1 MDIIPLTQLSPLAQS
16 GNATFRVC
24 QTKST
29 LRCSNSGG
37 GMSDLTRRTCIS
49 SGLALAAGA
58 CTPPKPL
65 LEQTR
70 HPADSLNTIA
80 ETRGLKFGTCL
91 GTGNGGVKSFEGKF
105 TGSFEDP
112 QVRALTV
119 EQCGI
124 LVPENELKW
133 YALRA
138 DPMTFDF
145 RRADLLLDFAAKND
159 LAMRGHTL
167 LWNRTEWLPKWLP
180 GYDFGP
186 KPAVQAERML
196 RDHVATVCGHCG
208 DRVFS
213 WDVVNET
220 IDHDTGEMRET
231 VFTKHLGPE
240 AIDVMF
246 HAAREAAPHAQ
257 LVYNDYMSWAADSAK
272 HRAGVLRLLERLKKN
287 NVPIDA
293 LGVQGHIGPGATDAG
308 TSFSAAE
315 QTQWRAFL
323 DEVKGMGLDLVI
335 TEFDV
340 GDQTMPADITAR
352 DAEVAT
358 LAADYLNLM
367 VSYKQLR
374 YAMAWG
380 LTDKYSW
387 LQGWWPRKDGVAKRP
402 CPFDAECRPKP
413 LTAAIANAFRNAHQR
428 PAMKTA

>member
-1 MDIIPLTQLSPLAQS
+1 MNNI
-16 GNATFRVC
+16 
-24 QTKST
+24 
-29 LRCSNSGG
+29 
-37 GMSDLTRRTCIS
+37 TRRTCIA

-65 LEQTR
+65 PEQAER
-70 HPADSLNTIA
+70 PADSLNAAA
-80 ETRGLKFGTCL
+80 ETKGLRFGSCL

-112 QVRALTV
+112 QVRALTI

-133 YALRA
+133 YALRN
-138 DPMTFDF
+138 DPKTFDF
-145 RRADLLLDFAAKND
+145 RRADLLLDFAAKNN

-167 LWNRTEWLPKWLP
+167 LWNRTEWFPKWLP

-186 KPAVQAERML
+186 KPAVEAERML
-196 RDHVATVCGHCG
+196 KDHVATVCGHCG

-231 VFTKHLGPE
+231 IFTKYLGPE

-246 HAAREAAPHAQ
+246 HATRESAPHAQ
-257 LVYNDYMSWAADSAK
+257 LVYNDYMSWAADSTK

-308 TSFSAAE
+308 SSFSAAE

-323 DEVKGMGLDLVI
+323 DEVTGMGLDLVV

-340 GDQTMPADITAR
+340 GDQTMAADVAGR
-352 DAEVAT
+352 DAEVAA
-358 LAADYLNLM
+358 LGRDYLDLM
-367 VSYKQLR
+367 VSYPQLR
-374 YAMAWG
+374 YVMAWG

-387 LQGWWPRKDGVAKRP
+387 LRGEQWWPRKDGLAKRP
-402 CPFDAECRPKP
+402 CPFDVDCRPKP
-413 LTAAIANAFRNAHQR
+413 LAAAMADAFRNAPQR

>member
-1 MDIIPLTQLSPLAQS
+1 MNNI
-16 GNATFRVC
+16 
-24 QTKST
+24 
-29 LRCSNSGG
+29 
-37 GMSDLTRRTCIS
+37 TRRTCIAS
-49 SGLALAAGA
+49 SLALAASA

-65 LEQTR
+65 PEQAKR
-70 HPADSLNTIA
+70 PADSLNAAA
-80 ETRGLKFGTCL
+80 ETKGLRFGSCL

-112 QVRALTV
+112 QVRALTI

-133 YALRA
+133 YALRN
-138 DPMTFDF
+138 DPKTFDF
-145 RRADLLLDFAAKND
+145 RRADLLLDFAAKNN

-167 LWNRTEWLPKWLP
+167 LWNRTEWFPKWLP

-186 KPAVQAERML
+186 KPAVEAERML
-196 RDHVATVCGHCG
+196 KDHVATVCGHCG

-231 VFTKHLGPE
+231 IFTKYLGPE

-246 HAAREAAPHAQ
+246 HATRESAPHAQ
-257 LVYNDYMSWAADSAK
+257 LVYNDYMSWAADSTK

-308 TSFSAAE
+308 SSFSAAE

-323 DEVKGMGLDLVI
+323 DEVTGMGLDLVV

-340 GDQTMPADITAR
+340 GDQTMAADVAGR
-352 DAEVAT
+352 DAEVAA
-358 LAADYLNLM
+358 LGRDYLDLM
-367 VSYKQLR
+367 VSYPQLR
-374 YAMAWG
+374 YVMAWG

-387 LQGWWPRKDGVAKRP
+387 LRGEQWWPRKDGLAKRP
-402 CPFDAECRPKP
+402 CPFDVDCRPKP
-413 LTAAIANAFRNAHQR
+413 LAAAMADAFRNAPSR

>member
-1 MDIIPLTQLSPLAQS
+1 
-16 GNATFRVC
+16 
-24 QTKST
+24 
-29 LRCSNSGG
+29 
-37 GMSDLTRRTCIS
+37 MSDLTRRTCIA

-65 LEQTR
+65 AEQAKR
-70 HPADSLNTIA
+70 PADSLNAVA

-133 YALRA
+133 YALRN
-138 DPMTFDF
+138 DPKNFDF
-145 RRADLLLDFAAKND
+145 RRADLLLDFAAKNN

-167 LWNRTEWLPKWLP
+167 LWNRTEWFPKWLP

-186 KPAVQAERML
+186 KPAVAAEHML
-196 RDHVATVCGHCG
+196 KGHVATVCGHCG

-246 HAAREAAPHAQ
+246 HAARESAPHAQ

-315 QTQWRAFL
+315 QAEWRAFL
-323 DEVKGMGLDLVI
+323 DEVTSMGLDLAI

-340 GDQTMPADITAR
+340 GDQTMPADIAAR
-352 DAEVAT
+352 DAEVAG
-358 LAADYLNLM
+358 LARDYFDLM

-374 YAMAWG
+374 YVMAWG

-402 CPFDAECRPKP
+402 SPFDADGRPKP
-413 LTAAIANAFRNAHQR
+413 LTAAMAGAFRNAPSR